1 MTEVTLGE
9 RAPAA
14 NPTSGRTSSMTTQWA
29 IGAALMIGPTSAF
42 AAVRSA
48 G

>member
-1 MTEVTLGE
+1 MTEVILGE
-9 RAPAA
+9 RAPATS
-14 NPTSGRTSSMTTQWA
+14 PTSGRTSSMATQWA
-29 IGAALMIGPTSAF
+29 IGAALIIGPTSAF